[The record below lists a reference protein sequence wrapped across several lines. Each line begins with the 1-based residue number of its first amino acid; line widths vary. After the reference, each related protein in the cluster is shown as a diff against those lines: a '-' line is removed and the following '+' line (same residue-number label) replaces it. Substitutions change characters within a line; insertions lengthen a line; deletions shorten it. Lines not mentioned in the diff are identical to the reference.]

1 VPSRIRA
8 SSCRFSSY
16 RDRNWGYL
24 TRSAI
29 GAFEIFISSRSGWW
43 QAVGSSFMAKDLIK
57 GSFYFTGFG
66 AGNFHLPSR
75 ISLRG

>member
-1 VPSRIRA
+1 
-8 SSCRFSSY
+8 
-16 RDRNWGYL
+16 
-24 TRSAI
+24 
-29 GAFEIFISSRSGWW
+29 
-43 QAVGSSFMAKDLIK
+43 VGSSFMAKDLIK